1 MRYRQQLLFEML
13 FNVKYIEPNKSKMLA
28 NANTKPNFKIAIDPE
43 SPKSEIK
50 SGLQNGHVVAK
61 KLTNIPLT
69 PVVVEV

>member
-1 MRYRQQLLFEML
+1 
-13 FNVKYIEPNKSKMLA
+13 MLA

-61 KLTNIPLT
+61 KLTNIPLI
-69 PVVVEV
+69 PVVADV